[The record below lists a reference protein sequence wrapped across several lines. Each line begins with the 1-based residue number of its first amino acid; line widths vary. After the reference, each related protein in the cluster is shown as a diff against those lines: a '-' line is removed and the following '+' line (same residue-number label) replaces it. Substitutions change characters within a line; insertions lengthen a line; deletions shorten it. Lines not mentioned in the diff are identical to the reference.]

1 MLSVLMK
8 KLKDAVVSVLP
19 VSAIVFLLNLT
30 PLVDFSGFELLVFLI
45 ATVMLI
51 LGIALFNLGADLA
64 AMAGAARLLRFDLFT
79 CGVASLANIGG
90 VASATIIAATYS
102 PVLIPVGVLMAML
115 GFITGTG
122 VGMLVGRILS
132 LL

>member
-1 MLSVLMK
+1 MVNLSELQ
-8 KLKDAVVSVLP
+8 A
-19 VSAIVFLLNLT
+19 A
-30 PLVDFSGFELLVFLI
+30 PLY
-45 ATVMLI
+45 
-51 LGIALFNLGADLA
+51 IALGLVIIAFHALI
-64 AMAGAARLLRFDLFT
+64 MAGAARLLRFDLFT

>member
-1 MLSVLMK
+1 M
-8 KLKDAVVSVLP
+8 
-19 VSAIVFLLNLT
+19 I
-30 PLVDFSGFELLVFLI
+30 
-45 ATVMLI
+45 
-51 LGIALFNLGADLA
+51 
-64 AMAGAARLLRFDLFT
+64 
-79 CGVASLANIGG
+79 